1 MNLNLVA
8 DAPLAVKIHMATV
21 IPAFFIGAWLIF
33 FSTKGARFHRAFGVL
48 YLVLMTVTAIDAL
61 FVQVIDPGHWSLI
74 HIFVLVTLF
83 GIATTV
89 LSLRRGNIA
98 AHKRSMVGVYIGG
111 LLIAGAFTFLPGRLM
126 YQMFFG

>member
-1 MNLNLVA
+1 MNLGLVA
-8 DAPLAVKIHMATV
+8 QAPLAVKIHMATV

-48 YLVLMTVTAIDAL
+48 YLVLMTITAIDAL
-61 FVQVIDPGHWSLI
+61 FVQVINPGHWSLI

-83 GIATTV
+83 GVFTTIRA
-89 LSLRRGNIA
+89 LRRGDIA
-98 AHKRSMVGVYIGG
+98 THKRSMIGVYIGG

-126 YQMFFG
+126 HEMFFG